1 MGKMHSMSI
10 KTISMAALASVSLS
24 SCGLMGDA
32 LVENIVVPPGMS
44 VEEPID
50 ERAATWGRQEDA
62 EVGSL
67 YVVKAKS
74 MGKAGVEIDNLK
86 LPQFDGERREL
97 LVRHLATS
105 CKWRVTEE
113 GGRIYA
119 VRREV
124 DENGNWITSLNGYVS
139 RQWEPSGHSQYRTVI
154 GIDGPIYQQKF
165 HAQKVKAIAG
175 NVAPTIGNSVNNER
189 ESYFCDSFGPH
200 MLEIFEETPFL
211 QREYTNAELR
221 LLNTELSQLNSSPTA
236 RSRGFDPHLMP
247 AFSMGL
253 NKAELK
259 VRNSDSGGGIY
270 FVDAFV
276 NPGES
281 GKTYLKVFEA
291 TRNTRLSADRVSKD
305 SLEYIGWSNNS
316 RESFFYDSLIRIDEG
331 NWHTF
336 YPARF
341 ELWFQPSDKSKPE
354 RKLLE
359 RTFRICGWER

>member
-1 MGKMHSMSI
+1 M
-10 KTISMAALASVSLS
+10 KTMLIVALASVSIS
-24 SCGLMGDA
+24 ACGLMGDA
-32 LVENIVVPPGMS
+32 LVENIVVPPGIK

-50 ERAATWGRQEDA
+50 DRAAAWGRQQDA
-62 EVGSL
+62 EAGAL
-67 YVVKAKS
+67 FPVKAPS
-74 MGKAGVEIDNLK
+74 TGKTGIEIENLE
-86 LPQFDGERREL
+86 LPHFDGENREL
-97 LVRHLATS
+97 LLRHLATS

-113 GGRIYA
+113 GGKIYA
-119 VRREV
+119 VRRHV

-139 RQWEPSGHSQYRTVI
+139 RLLEPAGHSQYRTVI
-154 GIDGPIYQQKF
+154 GIDGPIYQQNF
-165 HAQKVKAIAG
+165 HAQEVRAVAG
-175 NVAPTIGNSVNNER
+175 KVAPTIRIAVNNER
-189 ESYFCDSFGPH
+189 ESYFCDKFGLH

-211 QREYTNAELR
+211 QRDYTITELHLLNAEL
-221 LLNTELSQLNSSPTA
+221 NQLNSSPIA

-253 NKAELK
+253 NKSELR
-259 VRNSDSGGGIY
+259 VRKSDSGGGIY
-270 FVDAFV
+270 YVDAFA

-281 GKTYLKVFEA
+281 GKSYLKVFEA
-291 TRNTRLSADRVSKD
+291 TRNTRLSAGRVSKD

-316 RESFFYDSLIRIDEG
+316 RETFFYDSLIQIDEG

-341 ELWFQPSDKSKPE
+341 ELWFQPSDQSKPE